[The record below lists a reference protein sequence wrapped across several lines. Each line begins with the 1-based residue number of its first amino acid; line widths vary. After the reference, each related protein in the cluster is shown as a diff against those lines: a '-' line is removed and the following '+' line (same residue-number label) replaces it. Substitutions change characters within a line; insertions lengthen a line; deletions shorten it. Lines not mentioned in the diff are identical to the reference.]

1 MWTLLSFHNPNLWDQ
16 GFLSETT
23 AVFVWQ
29 QHMLSLSGFHLLNW
43 LKLKLLKHVI
53 SFALE
58 LGVGIV
64 FLLSDCLSLISKL
77 NNPVSDRTSTGA
89 VVYNIKKLASRFV
102 SVSFVHVSRHSYRAA
117 HVLARPSEHASGVM

>member
-64 FLLSDCLSLISKL
+64 FACH
-77 NNPVSDRTSTGA
+77 
-89 VVYNIKKLASRFV
+89 
-102 SVSFVHVSRHSYRAA
+102 SFQN
-117 HVLARPSEHASGVM
+117 